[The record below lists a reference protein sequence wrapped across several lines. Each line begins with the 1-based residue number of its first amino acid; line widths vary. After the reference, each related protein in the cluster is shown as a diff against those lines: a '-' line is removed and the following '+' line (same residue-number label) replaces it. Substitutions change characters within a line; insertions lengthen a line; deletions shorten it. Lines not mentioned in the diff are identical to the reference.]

1 MAQLVPIASIVT
13 GVAGLVGAQ
22 QQYQAQRRALAAQA
36 QAAEAREAQLRAATE
51 ESQRRRREMLA
62 RTIASTRA
70 RLAASGVGASEGSSA
85 ALLAGLE
92 KEANEQDAFEEQQL
106 ALRLSAGRRSLLEP
120 TGNLTPFIRAGT
132 QLATGLSQSIR
143 SLLNL

>member
-13 GVAGLVGAQ
+13 GVAGLVGAH
-22 QQYQAQRRALAAQA
+22 QQYQAQRRAIAAQA

-51 ESQRRRREMLA
+51 ETQRRRREMLA

-70 RLAASGVGASEGSSA
+70 RLAASGVGANEGSGA

-92 KEANEQDAFEEQQL
+92 EEAKEQDAFEEREL

-120 TGNLTPFIRAGT
+120 TGNLTPFIRAGS
-132 QLATGLSQSIR
+132 QLATGLSQGFR

>member
-92 KEANEQDAFEEQQL
+92 EEANEQDAFEEQQL

-132 QLATGLSQSIR
+132 QLATGLSQSFR